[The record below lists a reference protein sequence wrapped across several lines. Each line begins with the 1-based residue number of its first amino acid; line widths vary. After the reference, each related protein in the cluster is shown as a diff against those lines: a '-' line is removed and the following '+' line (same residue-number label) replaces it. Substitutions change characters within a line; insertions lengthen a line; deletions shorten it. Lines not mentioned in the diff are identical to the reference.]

1 MQAACACARAERKE
15 RSDAKIIEYTLV
27 SADGVFTGPAIQQ
40 FLGYRDAAYFR
51 DGLGQLLACD
61 ALLMGRTTYEIF
73 AEIWPGRAHPWAGRI
88 NGMKKYVFSS
98 TLERA
103 GWNNS
108 VIVRGDA
115 GTEVKKLKQED
126 GGDLLVYGHGLL
138 AETLLRQQLLDVLDI
153 SVHPLMV
160 GSGNLFFRPGQ
171 AVGMKLATVK
181 AFSQIVKLTYEPQ
194 YES

>member
-1 MQAACACARAERKE
+1 
-15 RSDAKIIEYTLV
+15 
-27 SADGVFTGPAIQQ
+27 
-40 FLGYRDAAYFR
+40 
-51 DGLGQLLACD
+51 
-61 ALLMGRTTYEIF
+61 
-73 AEIWPGRAHPWAGRI
+73 
-88 NGMKKYVFSS
+88 MKKYVFSS

-103 GWNNS
+103 DWSNS

-138 AETLLRQQLLDVLDI
+138 AETLLRQQLLDVIDI
-153 SVHPLMV
+153 SIHPLMA
-160 GSGNLFFRPGQ
+160 GSGGLFFRPGQ

>member
-1 MQAACACARAERKE
+1 
-15 RSDAKIIEYTLV
+15 
-27 SADGVFTGPAIQQ
+27 
-40 FLGYRDAAYFR
+40 
-51 DGLGQLLACD
+51 
-61 ALLMGRTTYEIF
+61 MGRTTYEIF
-73 AEIWPGRAHPWAGRI
+73 AEIWPGRAAHPWAGRI

-153 SVHPLMV
+153 SVHPLIV
-160 GSGNLFFRPGQ
+160 GSGDLFFRPGQ
-171 AVGMKLATVK
+171 AVDMKLATVK
-181 AFSQIVKLTYEPQ
+181 AFTQIVKLTYEPQ